1 MIPALHPQWQTL
13 DLAEILALPTAF
25 LPIGYSNSLLSEG
38 GAQGAER
45 LWERC
50 RRAHGAVPN
59 TVRLAAACREAGM
72 RFVWFR
78 YEIFR
83 ERYPATPMDE
93 AQYRYWAEG
102 KSWDEARKR
111 WDADLV
117 GEVKALM
124 RPGDAEILYTSLGN
138 VFIGTPL
145 VPYLNAWGVRTVIL
159 SGNHLDWCIEQA
171 ARSARDLG
179 YMPIVVGDTCAAG
192 REEDEGPT
200 LSRLNNFF
208 APVISTDTAI
218 ELIKKAMARRA

>member
-1 MIPALHPQWQTL
+1 MIPAWHPQWQTL

-50 RRAHGAVPN
+50 RRPNGAVPN
-59 TVRLAAACREAGM
+59 TLRLAATCREASI

-102 KSWDEARKR
+102 KAWDEARKR

-117 GEVKALM
+117 DEVKALM

-200 LSRLNNFF
+200 LTRLNNFF

-218 ELIKKAMARRA
+218 ELIKKATVRRA